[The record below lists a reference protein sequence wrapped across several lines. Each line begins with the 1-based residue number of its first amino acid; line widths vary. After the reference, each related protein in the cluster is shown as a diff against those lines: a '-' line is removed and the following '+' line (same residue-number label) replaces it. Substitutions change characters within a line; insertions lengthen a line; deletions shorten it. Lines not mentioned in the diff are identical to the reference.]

1 MSIELIHSSRTST
14 FTRPSPNSV
23 SKHGSSEVDW
33 RVESPRSPLRS
44 WVSFWLGHLIAFE
57 VAFFTSLGWPRLWVW
72 MSHAVKFSL
81 VGLYCVGA
89 LRVDLVLVYVPG
101 ESLVFWFLSFRF
113 SLFHL
118 SRFVYI

>member
-57 VAFFTSLGWPRLWVW
+57 VAFFYFCWLAS
-72 MSHAVKFSL
+72 F
-81 VGLYCVGA
+81 VGLDVSCGEVQPGGTLLCGRSSGRLGA
-89 LRVDLVLVYVPG
+89 CLCARRVSCVLVSFFP
-101 ESLVFWFLSFRF
+101 FLSFSF
-113 SLFHL
+113 
-118 SRFVYI
+118 I